1 MGSGFPVF
9 GLSVLSVFSF
19 SRFRA
24 LGISELWVQG
34 AEWFPG
40 FAYIYIYIYNIIYIY
55 VYIYYIIYYIYNNNN
70 NI

>member
-40 FAYIYIYIYNIIYIY
+40 FAYIYIYNIIY
-55 VYIYYIIYYIYNNNN
+55 VYIYYIIYIIYIIIIIIYRGC
-70 NI
+70 